1 MSDIRIAPR
10 MTLEAMRERMRIFL
24 DLDWS
29 WQARNVVEDLPDV
42 SREQSVL
49 TYAHADTPSIPQVGL
64 LGTIR
69 RTKALVI
76 CI

>member
-1 MSDIRIAPR
+1 
-10 MTLEAMRERMRIFL
+10 MTIEAMRERMRIFL

-29 WQARNVVEDLPDV
+29 WQARNDMEDMPDV

-64 LGTIR
+64 LVIIR